1 MELFLGFIFPLYG
14 ERVSYITIFVWP
26 GIALSGAAWIQSA
39 GVDGISKAQQPRHRH
54 IHYISLGLLL
64 FVLVRTWQLVYV
76 GRSSL
81 GTVALPLLKLVH
93 FKELNLYLLLQC
105 WV

>member
-1 MELFLGFIFPLYG
+1 MALFLGFMFPLYG
-14 ERVSYITIFVWP
+14 ERVGYISVFVWP
-26 GIALSGAAWIQSA
+26 GITLSGAAWIQSA
-39 GVDGISKAQQPRHRH
+39 GVDGISKAQWPWHRH
-54 IHYISLGLLL
+54 IHYVHLGLLL
-64 FVLVRTWQLVYV
+64 IILIIYV

-81 GTVALPLLKLVH
+81 GTVALSLLKLVH